1 VKRLLALIL
10 FIFITGKIF
19 PQITID
25 TSFEGANARVLNINN
40 SDNSIKVQSVL
51 KRGDI
56 HNVILFFK
64 VKNINTSQNF
74 KISIFINQAY
84 YLPIFA
90 AYSYDRITWNR
101 FSGTINGSYKEFVN
115 QYSRDSLYFCYGYP
129 YTYSDMINYCSSIQ
143 NNSYVNISNV
153 SVSELGRNVKL
164 LKITNNAYPDSGKQL
179 IWVLGRNHA
188 METHS
193 NYVVE
198 GLINFLISNDVK
210 AVRIRNQAIV
220 YVVPIMDVD
229 MTALGGT
236 GKDQTPVDF
245 NRDWDSPSYWNA
257 VNDVKNK
264 IIQTSNQNRLR
275 IFLDS
280 HDPFPGETDTSARFM
295 CYSLHESGI
304 KSINLNNFRTYFVA
318 NSNYFLGRQP
328 LYPTA
333 GQPSTRWVDSMFSYI
348 DISIS
353 FETGWT
359 NRPDGVF
366 WTQSLYRLNGEY
378 IGKSVSDYIYA
389 TTAILN
395 NTEEIINNSVL
406 YPNPTNNS
414 LLHKFNLAF
423 FKNCKIEFYDI
434 LGKKIYEENYGF
446 LNAGEYLRNID
457 LSKLPSGIYYTKFI
471 SDDIKINKIVIIK

>member
-1 VKRLLALIL
+1 MKNLLGILLVFLIA
-10 FIFITGKIF
+10 GEIF

-40 SDNSIKVQSVL
+40 SENSIKVQSVL
-51 KRGDI
+51 KRGDV

-64 VKNINTSQNF
+64 AKNINISQNF
-74 KISIFINQAY
+74 KISIFINQTY
-84 YLPIFA
+84 YLPIYA
-90 AYSYDRITWNR
+90 AYSYDKINWYR
-101 FSGTINGSYKEFVN
+101 FSGTINGSYKEFVK
-115 QYSRDSLYFCYGYP
+115 QYSQDSLYFCYGYP
-129 YTYSDMINYCSSIQ
+129 YTYTDLINYCNGLQ
-143 NNSYVNISNV
+143 NNPLVTISNV

-198 GLINFLISNDVK
+198 GLINFLISNDIK
-210 AVRIRNQAIV
+210 AVRLRNQAII
-220 YVVPIMDVD
+220 YLVPIMDVD
-229 MTALGGT
+229 MAALGGT
-236 GKDQTPVDF
+236 GKDQIPVDF

-257 VNDVKNK
+257 VNGVKNK
-264 IIQTSNQNRLR
+264 IIQTSAQNRLR

-280 HDPFPGETDTSARFM
+280 HDPFPGDDTSSRFM

-318 NSNYFLGRQP
+318 NSNYYIGRQP

-333 GQPSTRWVDSMFSYI
+333 GQPSTRWVDSVFSYI

-378 IGKSVSDYIYA
+378 VGKAVSDYIFA
-389 TTAILN
+389 TTAVLN
-395 NTEEIINNSVL
+395 NTEEISLGSVL

-414 LLHKFNLAF
+414 LLHKFKLQSLSD
-423 FKNCKIEFYDI
+423 CRIEFYDV
-434 LGKKIYEENYGF
+434 LGKKLYEEDYGF
-446 LNAGEYLRNID
+446 LTAGEYFRNIN
-457 LSKLPSGIYYTKFI
+457 LSKLPSGIYYAKFL
-471 SDDIKINKIVIIK
+471 SDGIRINKIVIIK